1 MQLESVSGLRTRTP
15 TLTPL
20 KISSE
25 SRGLRCED
33 VGVRQRLETTETLV
47 QGLAGSVC
55 LLVVSQTGTFKCAL
69 PPHGE
74 LKIGRDAVCDVRVD
88 DASVSRYHATLRVGA
103 KLEIIDLGSRN
114 GTLIGDRR
122 ITPHDPVPVT
132 LGDAIRIGDAVLV
145 LQATT
150 AGAAALWFSDRA
162 DFEARLDEQIL
173 AAHRRSS
180 TFAVIRVVV
189 HHHEEGDG
197 TRPATPLD
205 RLLSDALR
213 PVDLFAARGAGD
225 FEIGLPDIN
234 SAAAERVT
242 ARIRQRLADGGYTA
256 AIGAAASPTDGPTRA
271 ALQRAAEAR
280 LVEATVPKSP
290 GVDLRGLLRVLPTL
304 DRIAASTINVL
315 ILGET
320 GVGKEVVANA
330 IHQLSPRVGAP
341 LVCLN
346 CCALAENL
354 LESELFGHERGAF
367 TGALRAK
374 IGLLEAA
381 QGGTL
386 FLDEIGEMSLG
397 LQAKFLRVL
406 EQKEVTRVGAL
417 KPRPIDVRIV
427 AATNRELES
436 EIEVGRFRQDLY
448 FRLNG
453 VTVAV
458 PPLRERVDEIEP
470 LVRGFVARAAELS
483 GVPTPTIS
491 PEVFALLRAY
501 RWPGNVRELRNVA
514 ERAVLLCEG
523 DVIQL
528 HHLPADK
535 MAPDLPHRTAANA
548 PTTLYPP
555 APAPSASRTVETT
568 SGTSAFRGDRDE
580 AGHGEDSERTR
591 IVDALH
597 KCHGNQTKAAELL
610 GISRRTLVTRLTEY
624 ELPRPR
630 KTGSDQH
637 RNEKGRS

>member
-1 MQLESVSGLRTRTP
+1 VKPE
-15 TLTPL
+15 

-25 SRGLRCED
+25 SSGPGCED
-33 VGVRQRLETTETLV
+33 ETVRQKLETTEILV
-47 QGLAGSVC
+47 HALAGSVC

-74 LKIGRDAVCDVRVD
+74 LKIGRDAICDVRVD
-88 DASVSRYHATLRVGA
+88 DASVSRHHATLRVGS
-103 KLEIIDLGSRN
+103 KLQLIDLGSRN

-122 ITPHDPVPVT
+122 ITPHTPVEIS

-162 DFEARLDEQIL
+162 DFETRLDEQIL
-173 AAHRRSS
+173 VAHKSSS
-180 TFAVIRVVV
+180 TFSLVRVVV
-189 HHHEEGDG
+189 HRRVESEGA
-197 TRPATPLD
+197 RPATPLD

-213 PVDLFAARGAGD
+213 PVDLFSARGPGD
-225 FEIGLPDIN
+225 FEIGLPDIT
-234 SAAAERVT
+234 SAAAERVI

-256 AIGAAASPTDGPTRA
+256 AIGAATSPEDGPTRA
-271 ALQRAAEAR
+271 ALQREAEAG
-280 LVEATVPKSP
+280 LVDATVPKGP
-290 GVDLRGLLRVLPTL
+290 GVDLRGLLGVLPTL
-304 DRIAASTINVL
+304 DRIASSTINVL

-346 CCALAENL
+346 CCALSENL

-427 AATNRELES
+427 AATNRELEA
-436 EIEVGRFRQDLY
+436 EIDVGRFRQDLY

-453 VTVAV
+453 VTVNV
-458 PPLRERVDEIEP
+458 PPLRERLDELEP
-470 LVRGFVARAAELS
+470 LVQGFVSRAAELS
-483 GVPTPTIS
+483 GVPTPSIS
-491 PEVFALLRAY
+491 PEVLALLRAY
-501 RWPGNVRELRNVA
+501 RWPGNIRELRNIA

-535 MAPDLPHRTAANA
+535 MAPDLPNRTGASVPATMRPPPPPSVPMTETRA
-548 PTTLYPP
+548 LPTVPFDPDGP
-555 APAPSASRTVETT
+555 AEHNSDP
-568 SGTSAFRGDRDE
+568 
-580 AGHGEDSERTR
+580 ERMR

-610 GISRRTLVTRLTEY
+610 GISRRTLVSRLTEY

-637 RNEKGRS
+637 RSEKGRT